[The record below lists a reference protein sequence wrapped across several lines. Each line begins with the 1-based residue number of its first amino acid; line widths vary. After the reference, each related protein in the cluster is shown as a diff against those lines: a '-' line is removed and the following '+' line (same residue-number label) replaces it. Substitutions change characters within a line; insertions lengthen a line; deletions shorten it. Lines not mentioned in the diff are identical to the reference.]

1 MKVSPVSPNA
11 AVQRP
16 HADVSCDWISRS
28 AATACSASP
37 RPRTTLSEPTGNA
50 LPEATRKKHAEKHDA
65 ENIGHEPAPDRR
77 GMHSPNCHE
86 VMHSHGADGGRLK
99 HEKQR
104 NWNPGLQQ
112 CHGSIAADNARTKER
127 Q

>member
-1 MKVSPVSPNA
+1 MTHTRCA
-11 AVQRP
+11 AIRVGP
-16 HADVSCDWISRS
+16 S

-37 RPRTTLSEPTGNA
+37 QPGAIATQATDNA
-50 LPEATRKKHAEKHDA
+50 LAEATRKKRAEKHDA

-104 NWNPGLQQ
+104 NWNPRLQQ